1 MKNSSFRMWLQE
13 MWYKHLD
20 ELESYGERNPQYN
33 SSTYFSMYKYWLK
46 REYRHHQ
53 EAQCFGL

>member
-53 EAQCFGL
+53 VQS